1 MNAATASLQGDLGG
15 VSTALCLC
23 VCAAGLF
30 VEAKEQQD
38 LQLGQRILA
47 RMAIHPEITA
57 VQTAHAVSCSTCAA
71 EISLERLAAEGFVTS
86 REVHPGVRE
95 YSLPG

>member
-1 MNAATASLQGDLGG
+1 MNAATASMQGDLVGI
-15 VSTALCLC
+15 STSLCLC

-30 VEAKEQQD
+30 VEAKEQQA
-38 LQLGQRILA
+38 LHLGQRILA
-47 RMAIHPEITA
+47 RVATHPEITA
-57 VQTAHAVSCSTCAA
+57 VQTARAVSCSTRTA

-95 YSLPG
+95 YSLLG